1 MRKED
6 LKTARETRGWSQKE
20 AAARLGVAQSYLSML
35 ENGERQL
42 TPSLRRKVAR
52 LYDLPTFLPLPR
64 QPVKPADPQTL
75 AEQFAALGYPGFAYL
90 RSRHWRRNPAEVLLA
105 ALAQDDLE
113 ARLTE
118 TLPWL
123 MFKYWNMDTAW
134 LVQQAKLR
142 DLQNRLGFVVTLA
155 RRVVEKENLS
165 NDPRVQALAELEQ
178 TLERSRLDHE
188 DTLCKASLSRA
199 ERDRLREKRP
209 EDAVR
214 WHLLTDWR
222 PEALRYAR

>member
-1 MRKED
+1 ME
-6 LKTARETRGWSQKE
+6 RETRGWSQKK

-52 LYDLPTFLPLPR
+52 LYDLPTFLPLPG

-90 RSRHWRRNPAEVLLA
+90 QGRHWRRNPAEVLLA

-123 MFKYWNMDTAW
+123 MFKYWKMDTAW
-134 LVQQAKLR
+134 LVHQAKLR

-155 RRVVEKENLS
+155 RRVVERENLP

-188 DTLCKASLSRA
+188 DTFCKASLSPA
-199 ERDRLREKRP
+199 ERAWLRENRP
-209 EDAVR
+209 EDALR

-222 PEALRYAR
+222 LEALRYAR